1 MKMVSSDN
9 SKICLDFNRNTRLQ
23 LSGAEMC
30 FVLLVE
36 DNPIFRKSLKEMLAL
51 RFPGLRIQ
59 EASDGEEALQKLEET
74 YPDLVFMDIRLP
86 GKNGL
91 EVTKLIKKANADV
104 DVVILTSYDIPEY
117 RAAALSSGAS
127 HFFTKG
133 SVGSD
138 EIANCVRSIFQQR
151 GKDLVCLH

>member
-1 MKMVSSDN
+1 
-9 SKICLDFNRNTRLQ
+9 
-23 LSGAEMC
+23 MC

-36 DNPIFRKSLKEMLAL
+36 DNSTFRKSLKEMLTL
-51 RFPGLRIQ
+51 RFPGLQIQ

-74 YPDLVFMDIRLP
+74 YPDLIFMDIRLP

-133 SVGSD
+133 SAGSD
-138 EIANCVRSIFQQR
+138 EIARCVRSIFQQR
-151 GKDLVCLH
+151 GKELACLH

>member
-1 MKMVSSDN
+1 
-9 SKICLDFNRNTRLQ
+9 
-23 LSGAEMC
+23 MC

-36 DNPIFRKSLKEMLAL
+36 DNPTFRKSLKDMLAL
-51 RFPGLRIQ
+51 RFPGLEIE
-59 EASDGEEALQKLEET
+59 EASNSEEALQKLENT

-91 EVTKLIKKANADV
+91 ELTRIIKKSKADV
-104 DVVILTSYDIPEY
+104 EVVILTSYDIPEY
-117 RAAALSSGAS
+117 RSAALSSGAS

-133 SVGSD
+133 NAGSD

-151 GKDLVCLH
+151 GKNPECLH